1 MHLTLSWETEEVTE
15 VPICCLGRNGEE
27 EVRRYK
33 GRFQAWEGLHA
44 RVMKELGTCGVA
56 KLDLS
61 LVKMCHAALLA
72 ERRSGTKK
80 AAARDHWLQRMQPC
94 ARLNLEAY
102 ALCEGRLQGDLREAV
117 AGPGRHKIIQ
127 AIRAMTCPTYYA
139 PTRPKTSPT
148 TLSPMEYHL
157 LFTQGGVEAG
167 CKVSRGHD
175 SRGAWTQHAF
185 HSSAEFKQMFPTAD
199 LKVIWTEVQTESDEH
214 PVRYSS
220 EPMCD
225 ATDAVR

>member
-1 MHLTLSWETEEVTE
+1 
-15 VPICCLGRNGEE
+15 VPICCLGRDGEE
-27 EVRRYK
+27 EVRCYK
-33 GRFQAWEGLHA
+33 QRFQAWEGLHV
-44 RVMKELGTCGVA
+44 RVMRELA
-56 KLDLS
+56 PRPIAELDLS
-61 LVKMCHAALLA
+61 LVKQCHAALLA
-72 ERRSGTKK
+72 ERRCGTKMV
-80 AAARDHWLQRMQPC
+80 AARDHWLQRMQPS
-94 ARLNLEAY
+94 ARLNLEGY
-102 ALCEGRLQGDLREAV
+102 LLCEGRLQGDLREAV
-117 AGPGRHKIIQ
+117 AGPGRHKLLQ
-127 AIRAMTCPTYYA
+127 TIRAMTCPTYYA

-175 SRGAWTQHAF
+175 SKGAWTQHAF
-185 HSSAEFKQMFPTAD
+185 HSAAEFTGRLLIPTAD
-199 LKVIWTEVQTESDEH
+199 LTVIWTEVQTQDDEH